1 MDDWMKSTSPS
12 KHELDTVCVSACSAV
27 AAVHGARV
35 AHRDIKPQQ
44 FCFTKGKLL
53 RLKLL
58 DFDSAC
64 FFDELTSLDGKC
76 SPAFAAT
83 EVLLDPSLLAG
94 PEVDVFALGLIL
106 VQLRRGFRQVFASD
120 SAARDMAQREREIAL
135 ALGQLQSDELRDLLR
150 AMLHADPKQRLTMGQ
165 VMKNQLIAA
174 GHVTLAQNANM
185 AKEINSL
192 GKKVDEAISLMKALS
207 GSLSSFRQ
215 EALEGI
221 ASVRTNTAEGARAM
235 ADLKEELCAGEER
248 LEAVSRASAQ
258 ELRRALLDETWA
270 LARSLKSLLGAQAE
284 RAVEQTLVLARVERL
299 QAEIQAQVATL
310 KDDQREDLMSA
321 RQELV
326 GLLRAVEGKV
336 DEGFDTIH
344 RDVEALQAGVGEG
357 FSALKEGMEKRDK
370 DALAYAAQLKR
381 EIDALHAMVTR
392 APTLFH
398 VPL

>member
-1 MDDWMKSTSPS
+1 
-12 KHELDTVCVSACSAV
+12 
-27 AAVHGARV
+27 
-35 AHRDIKPQQ
+35 
-44 FCFTKGKLL
+44 
-53 RLKLL
+53 
-58 DFDSAC
+58 
-64 FFDELTSLDGKC
+64 LDGKC

-192 GKKVDEAISLMKALS
+192 GKKVDEAIALMKALS

-270 LARSLKSLLGAQAE
+270 LARSLK
-284 RAVEQTLVLARVERL
+284 
-299 QAEIQAQVATL
+299 
-310 KDDQREDLMSA
+310 
-321 RQELV
+321 
-326 GLLRAVEGKV
+326 
-336 DEGFDTIH
+336 
-344 RDVEALQAGVGEG
+344 
-357 FSALKEGMEKRDK
+357 
-370 DALAYAAQLKR
+370 
-381 EIDALHAMVTR
+381 
-392 APTLFH
+392 
-398 VPL
+398 